1 MLMFTLAISCLITA
15 NLPWFMDLTFQVPM
29 QNCSLQHRTLLPSPV
44 TSTTGHCFFF
54 DSVSSFF
61 LELFLHW
68 SSVACLAPTDLGSSS
83 LSDLSFCLAG
93 SYGSS
98 IFIFLR
104 NLHTRKADYLTCLL
118 KNLHADQEIT
128 LRTRHGTMD
137 LFQIGKGIHQGCILS
152 SCLFNMCRLY
162 HVKCQPGWLT
172 SWNHV
177 CPEK

>member
-1 MLMFTLAISCLITA
+1 M
-15 NLPWFMDLTFQVPM
+15 PWFQVPM
-29 QNCSLQHRTLLPSPV
+29 QYYSLQHRIFLPSPV
-44 TSTTGHCFFF
+44 TSTTRCCLCFG
-54 DSVSSFF
+54 SISSFF
-61 LELFLHW
+61 LELFLCW
-68 SSVACLAPTDLGSSS
+68 SLEAYWAPTNLGSSS
-83 LSDLSFCLAG
+83 FSVLSFCLAE

-104 NLHTRKADYLTCLL
+104 SLHTGKADHLTCLL
-118 KNLHADQEIT
+118 KNLFADQEIT

-137 LFQIGKGIHQGCILS
+137 WFQIGDGIRQGCILS

-177 CPEK
+177 CLEK